1 MKRRE
6 FILGGAAAAAWPLA
20 ARAQQPG
27 GMRRIGVL
35 TPLAADD
42 PEHKARLAAFVEGL
56 QQLGWEVGRNVEIET
71 RASAGDTDRARGG
84 AAELVE
90 LTPDVI
96 LATGGSVVGPLLK
109 VTRRIPVV
117 FTQTP
122 DPVGAVFADSL
133 SRPGGNA
140 TGFTLF
146 EYGTSGKWLELLKE
160 VAPGTTQMAVPAM
173 LPVRREEEE
182 DWSRGRVYISPA
194 MRCYCAATGA
204 RTMTIKTLAAVVGT
218 LAIIVVLFFIT
229 KITTP
234 SRLVA
239 KSGFFAGSSTDD
251 WGRGTGATGFW
262 EPIRVEGRQEQ
273 MPQ

>member
-1 MKRRE
+1 MSKR
-6 FILGGAAAAAWPLA
+6 LGSRYRSGRSPDWLKFKE
-20 ARAQQPG
+20 
-27 GMRRIGVL
+27 
-35 TPLAADD
+35 
-42 PEHKARLAAFVEGL
+42 PE
-56 QQLGWEVGRNVEIET
+56 
-71 RASAGDTDRARGG
+71 
-84 AAELVE
+84 
-90 LTPDVI
+90 
-96 LATGGSVVGPLLK
+96 
-109 VTRRIPVV
+109 
-117 FTQTP
+117 
-122 DPVGAVFADSL
+122 
-133 SRPGGNA
+133 
-140 TGFTLF
+140 
-146 EYGTSGKWLELLKE
+146 
-160 VAPGTTQMAVPAM
+160 APA
-173 LPVRREEEE
+173 VRREEEE
-182 DWSRGRVYISPA
+182 DWSRGRAYISPA